1 MIGDELRAQLDA
13 LRNHEQ
19 VIGLRVDDYTVLIGL
34 VHLVS
39 LKTSN
44 RALAWG
50 RLGDKYGEIAKADQ
64 EISDHLNRMVKVLV
78 DGGQRARLD
87 QERHMTMNKIRNALM
102 GILLFALMA
111 LLIGAPAGL
120 ISLAQDATPSEE
132 AATLVVTEPVPTL
145 VLTAESPVFEPGPV
159 IVDTT
164 EIPNYVMTFILVFVL
179 ALILLFGA
187 VLVLLYRSVPAVF
200 QSGINATLVKLF
212 EKMQEMVAATPTKID
227 DALAAEIERRVWE
240 RINEASKP
248 TLAVDIGEARAK
260 LLAGLYRQENEG
272 GVG

>member
-1 MIGDELRAQLDA
+1 LPRILLLVVLLLALIPFFVSGSGTAAAPMIGA
-13 LRNHEQ
+13 
-19 VIGLRVDDYTVLIGL
+19 
-34 VHLVS
+34 
-39 LKTSN
+39 
-44 RALAWG
+44 
-50 RLGDKYGEIAKADQ
+50 
-64 EISDHLNRMVKVLV
+64 
-78 DGGQRARLD
+78 
-87 QERHMTMNKIRNALM
+87 
-102 GILLFALMA
+102 GILFQQADVTA
-111 LLIGAPAGL
+111 EPAPTGE
-120 ISLAQDATPSEE
+120 ATAEL
-132 AATLVVTEPVPTL
+132 TPVP
-145 VLTAESPVFEPGPV
+145 VIQPGAGV
-159 IVDTT
+159 VDTS

-227 DALAAEIERRVWE
+227 DALAEEIERRVWE

-260 LLAGLYRQENEG
+260 ILAGIYRQENEG

>member
-87 QERHMTMNKIRNALM
+87 QERDNRMKTLRNALM
-102 GILLFALMA
+102 GILLFVLVALV
-111 LLIGAPAGL
+111 IGAPAGL

-132 AATLVVTEPVPTL
+132 VATLVVTEPVPTL
-145 VLTAESPVFEPGPV
+145 VLTAAPPVVEPGPV

-248 TLAVDIGEARAK
+248 TLAVDLGEARAK
-260 LLAGLYRQENEG
+260 LLAGIYRQENEG